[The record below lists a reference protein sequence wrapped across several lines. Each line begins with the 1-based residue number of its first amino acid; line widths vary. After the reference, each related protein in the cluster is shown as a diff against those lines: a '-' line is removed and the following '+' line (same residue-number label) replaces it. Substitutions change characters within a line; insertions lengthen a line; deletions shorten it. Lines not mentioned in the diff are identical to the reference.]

1 MVFKTFD
8 RKIYFALESTEGTYL
23 APNAST
29 GYIECTEPSFTV
41 TNRMF
46 ERNPTR
52 GSITQVPQ
60 VVGGTSKTAPSGTIE
75 ISFSVEMAGSGT
87 AATAPRWGSLL
98 KACGMK
104 AADGIDSDG
113 SSADANRALQRVA
126 LTGNLAG
133 SGAAPLTMFH
143 KENVSADGSDTSY
156 DGANRSGRVIG
167 DVGYDDGE
175 IFYVKAGATNV
186 PQTTEP
192 VCGGVSTVRG
202 VQNGASAASGCAW
215 FPVSD
220 GALGGEAYTSLSMRF
235 VLGNQTSTTGT
246 ALTAVGCRGNVE
258 FVFVAGDR
266 VLMNF
271 TFTGRLKGYEEGVT
285 FTPTA
290 EGRPIPPAFIGA
302 DMTIQD
308 STYAASSAAAV
319 SGQIFNALTIN
330 MGNEVVVREDV
341 EVASG
346 YAACYITGRTPT
358 MTWNPDAVLVATY
371 DYWERFLVG
380 EMSRMKL
387 AVGSATGNKFQF
399 KMPAVQFSGISEGN
413 RDEVVVYD
421 TTSTLTGGDYGS
433 SVQQA
438 SNDTS
443 AAVGTALNA
452 RLGTN
457 NEFCLY
463 QL

>member
-1 MVFKTFD
+1 
-8 RKIYFALESTEGTYL
+8 
-23 APNAST
+23 
-29 GYIECTEPSFTV
+29 
-41 TNRMF
+41 
-46 ERNPTR
+46 
-52 GSITQVPQ
+52 
-60 VVGGTSKTAPSGTIE
+60 
-75 ISFSVEMAGSGT
+75 
-87 AATAPRWGSLL
+87 
-98 KACGMK
+98 MK

-113 SSADANRALQRVA
+113 SSADANRVLQRVA
-126 LTGNLAG
+126 VGSTLAG
-133 SGAAPLTMFH
+133 SGAVPLTMFH
-143 KENVSADGSDTSY
+143 KENISAATGTSY
-156 DGANRSGRVIG
+156 GVGDRSGRVIG
-167 DVGYDDGE
+167 DVGYDDAE

-186 PQTTEP
+186 PANTEK
-192 VCGGVSTVRG
+192 VVGSISTNYGTADGV
-202 VQNGASAASGCAW
+202 GAAAGCAW

-235 VLGNQTSTTGT
+235 VIGNQTSTTGT

-290 EGRPIPPAFIGA
+290 EGRPIPPAFVGA
-302 DMTIQD
+302 DMTIQE
-308 STYAASSAAAV
+308 STYGASSAAAV
-319 SGQIFNALTIN
+319 SGQIFNSLTIN
-330 MGNEVVVREDV
+330 MGNEMVVRENV

-346 YAACYITGRTPT
+346 YASCYITGRMPT
-358 MTWNPDAVLVATY
+358 MTWNPDAVLAGTY

-380 EMSRMKL
+380 DMSRMKL
-387 AVGSATGNKFQF
+387 AVGSTSGNKFQF

-438 SNDTS
+438 SNDT
-443 AAVGTALNA
+443 ATAVGTALNA

>member
-8 RKIYFALESTEGTYL
+8 RKVYFALESTEGTYN

-29 GYIECTEPSFTV
+29 GYIETTEPTFAV

-52 GSITQVPQ
+52 GAIGLVPQ
-60 VVGGTSKTAPSGTIE
+60 VVAGTSKTAPSGTVE

-87 AATAPRWGSLL
+87 AATAPRWGTLL

-104 AADGIDSDG
+104 AADGIDADG
-113 SSADANRALQRVA
+113 SSADASRVLQRVA

-143 KENVSADGSDTSY
+143 KENISADGSDTAY
-156 DGANRSGRVIG
+156 DAANRCGRVIG

-192 VCGGVSTVRG
+192 VCGGVSTARG

-220 GALGGEAYTSLSMRF
+220 GALGGEAYTSLTLRF
-235 VLGNQTSTTGT
+235 VIGNQTVTTGT

-266 VLMNF
+266 VMMNF
-271 TFTGRLKGYEEGVT
+271 TFQGRLKGYEEGVT

-290 EGRPIPPAFIGA
+290 EGRPIPPAFVGA

-308 STYAASSAAAV
+308 STYGASSAASV

-330 MGNEVVVREDV
+330 MGNQLAVREDV

-346 YAACYITGRTPT
+346 YAACFITGRAPT
-358 MTWNPDAVLVATY
+358 MTWNPDAVLAATY

-380 EMSRMKL
+380 EMSRTKL
-387 AVGSATGNKFQF
+387 DVGSATGNKFQF
-399 KMPAVQFSGISEGN
+399 KMPAVQFTGLAEGN

-421 TTSTLTGGDYGS
+421 TTSNLTGGDYGS
-433 SVQQA
+433 SVPQ
-438 SNDTS
+438 SSYDTAT
-443 AAVGTALNA
+443 AAGAALNA